1 MSIVTVK
8 VPQLSE
14 SVSQATLL
22 EWKKPQG
29 SAVAQDE
36 ILVEI
41 ETDKVV
47 LEVPAPCAGV
57 LTSIRSPDGATVAAD
72 EIIAEIDTEGVAAN
86 APLVK
91 NADPTPA
98 CVLPT
103 SSGAEPRVMPSA
115 ARALA
120 EHGIEAKTV
129 SGTGPGGRITKIDVL
144 KAVDAAAPI
153 AAPQAASAKKPAAKP
168 AQSARAAVPA
178 AAAGARTERREPMS
192 RIRARMAERL
202 LESLQTSAQLT
213 TFNECDMSAVMALR
227 SRYKESFEKTYGVK
241 LGFMSFFVKAAA
253 YALRR
258 HPILNA
264 SIEGSDIVWHDYIDI
279 GVAVGTERGLV
290 VPVVRDADR
299 KSFAAIEAEIA
310 DFARR
315 AREGKLTLEE
325 LSGGTFTITNGG
337 VFGSML
343 STPIVNPPQ
352 SAILGVHNTKERAV
366 VVDGQIVVRPMTYL
380 ALSYDHRLID
390 GREAVTGLVAMKQA
404 LEDPARLLLEI

>member
-213 TFNECDMSAVMALR
+213 TFNECDMSAVIALR

>member
-86 APLVK
+86 APLVQ

-103 SSGAEPRVMPSA
+103 SIGAETRVMPSA

>member
-86 APLVK
+86 APLVQ

-103 SSGAEPRVMPSA
+103 SMGAEPRVMPSA

-144 KAVDAAAPI
+144 KAVAAAAPI

>member
-57 LTSIRSPDGATVAAD
+57 LTSIRSPNGATVAAD
-72 EIIAEIDTEGVAAN
+72 EVIAEIDTEGVAAC
-86 APLVK
+86 APIEQK
-91 NADPTPA
+91 ADPTPA
-98 CVLPT
+98 CVLP
-103 SSGAEPRVMPSA
+103 GAVVTEPRVMPSA
-115 ARALA
+115 VRALA

-129 SGTGPGGRITKIDVL
+129 SGTGPGVRITKIDVL

-153 AAPQAASAKKPAAKP
+153 AAPQSAPAKMPATKHEQPARATAPAAT
-168 AQSARAAVPA
+168 
-178 AAAGARTERREPMS
+178 AGARTERREPMS

-202 LESLQTSAQLT
+202 LESLQRSAQLT
-213 TFNECDMSAVMALR
+213 TFNECDMSAVIALR

-253 YALRR
+253 YALRH

-299 KSFAAIEAEIA
+299 KSFAAIETEIA

-390 GREAVTGLVAMKQA
+390 GREAVTGLVSMKQA

>member
-86 APLVK
+86 APLVQ

-103 SSGAEPRVMPSA
+103 PIGAEPRVMPSA

-153 AAPQAASAKKPAAKP
+153 AAPQAASAKKPASNP
-168 AQSARAAVPA
+168 AQPARAAVPA

>member
-14 SVSQATLL
+14 SVSQATIL

-86 APLVK
+86 APLVQ

-103 SSGAEPRVMPSA
+103 SIGAETRVMPSA